1 MKILLIED
9 EPKIADFVCQGL
21 GARGLLVDHCDNGH
35 AGFDA
40 AIRGDHSVIVLDIML
55 PGRDGLSVLKD
66 LRSAGVMTP
75 VILLTARN
83 ELDDRI
89 EGLNLGADDYLA
101 KPFFVEELLA
111 RIYALQRRAAGD
123 GQNILQ
129 VGQFKLDRISRK
141 ASCGDKTIELTT
153 REFSLMEY
161 LMRSAGQV
169 FTRSQILEH
178 VWGYDFDPSTNVV
191 DVCIKRIRGK
201 ISSMES
207 AENSADGKGDIDST
221 SPIESVRGAGYRFR
235 HPA

>member
-9 EPKIADFVCQGL
+9 EPKIADFVCEGL
-21 GARGLLVDHCDNGH
+21 TARGLVVEHCDNGH
-35 AGFDA
+35 DGFDA
-40 AIRGDHSVIVLDIML
+40 AKRGEHVVIVLDIML
-55 PGRDGLSVLKD
+55 PGRDGLSVLKG
-66 LRSAGVMTP
+66 LRSVGVKTP

-89 EGLNLGADDYLA
+89 EGFNLGADDYLA

-111 RIYALQRRAAGD
+111 RIQALQRRALGD
-123 GQNILQ
+123 GQNTLQ

-141 ASCGDKTIELTT
+141 ASCGDKTIDLTT

-191 DVCIKRIRGK
+191 DVCIKRVRGK
-201 ISSMES
+201 ISSME
-207 AENSADGKGDIDST
+207 NSVDGKADMDSA

-235 HPA
+235 RSK

>member
-9 EPKIADFVCQGL
+9 EPKITDFVCQGL
-21 GARGLLVDHCDNGH
+21 TARGLLVDHCDNGH

-40 AIRGDHSVIVLDIML
+40 AKRGDGGEYGVIVLDIML
-55 PGRDGLSVLKD
+55 PGRDGLSVLKG
-66 LRSAGVMTP
+66 LRSAGVKTP

-111 RIYALQRRAAGD
+111 RIQALQRRAVGD

-141 ASCGDKTIELTT
+141 ASCGDKTIDLTT

-201 ISSMES
+201 IASM
-207 AENSADGKGDIDST
+207 ENSADGRGDIDSN
-221 SPIESVRGAGYRFR
+221 SLIESVRGAGYRFR
-235 HPA
+235 QSI